1 TGFTQATLKDL
12 HQRLQKL
19 HRKTSPFSTAVGGRG
34 RYSRSSGA
42 VHWVSP
48 KLVAEV
54 DYAGWTED
62 GLLRQAAFRGLRD
75 DKPASAVTGE
85 EMLTL
90 EQLQADSEHA
100 GDGRKRKAKKAPSS
114 ASATKANRAGRVVIG
129 GVSVSHPDRKVYT
142 KPDFSKKA
150 LVEYYASVAEFMLP
164 HLLNRRVALLRC
176 PQG

>member
-1 TGFTQATLKDL
+1 GTGFTQATLKDL
-12 HQRLQKL
+12 HQSLQKL

-62 GLLRQAAFRGLRD
+62 GLLRQAAFRGLRE

-85 EMLTL
+85 RATTPEAL
-90 EQLQADSEHA
+90 EADTAAQTKGRSRPRTPRGAKQAA
-100 GDGRKRKAKKAPSS
+100 GEKTG
-114 ASATKANRAGRVVIG
+114 NG
-129 GVSVSHPDRKVYT
+129 
-142 KPDFSKKA
+142 
-150 LVEYYASVAEFMLP
+150 
-164 HLLNRRVALLRC
+164 
-176 PQG
+176 